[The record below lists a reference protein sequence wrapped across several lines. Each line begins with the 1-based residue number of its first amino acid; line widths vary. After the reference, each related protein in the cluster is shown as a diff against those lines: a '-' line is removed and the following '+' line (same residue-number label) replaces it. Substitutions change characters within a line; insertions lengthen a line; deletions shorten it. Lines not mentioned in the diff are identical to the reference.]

1 MSRKCR
7 AGVAG
12 CRASTASCR
21 ASIARV
27 SRNIARV
34 SKMMHNSVSCVFY
47 FAGTKNTDYHFDAG
61 DFSASANQS
70 PKFFVLDC
78 VLLVTDIF
86 WQTGGL
92 IGGHGASSQRVS
104 PKTRPKEARRMLNAG
119 VALFT
124 QGFIARMPLSKPRL
138 GCRGIFSC
146 VSSATAATK
155 QVWTAQ
161 LWVGPNMFPCHVD
174 SAKKSAAVCRVAIC
188 TGCISV
194 RFFFWS
200 NWGPMSLLSQQ
211 EFPFASSNKRVSSH

>member
-34 SKMMHNSVSCVFY
+34 SKMMNNSVSCVFY

-70 PKFFVLDC
+70 SKFFVLDC

-92 IGGHGASSQRVS
+92 IGGHGASSQRVW
-104 PKTRPKEARRMLNAG
+104 PKTRPKEARRTFVAG
-119 VALFT
+119 VALFH
-124 QGFIARMPLSKPRL
+124 PRL
-138 GCRGIFSC
+138 YRQNAPVQAKIRLQTHFFR
-146 VSSATAATK
+146 
-155 QVWTAQ
+155 
-161 LWVGPNMFPCHVD
+161 VGVLPLQPPAGLD
-174 SAKKSAAVCRVAIC
+174 RSAAGGPKHVSLSCGFGKKI
-188 TGCISV
+188 GCCLPSGHMH
-194 RFFFWS
+194 R
-200 NWGPMSLLSQQ
+200 LC
-211 EFPFASSNKRVSSH
+211 